1 MVAAYHCS
9 HQLVYFDDG
18 VCEGERG
25 LTCFI
30 YLTSNKVTQRHQD
43 GPERGEDGHHHGPLL
58 HLGHISDVSQHGDVE
73 KAVATE
79 ENVSFLQPN
88 QSGVPA
94 VEINVEKLKNSGDD
108 VAQEREQHQ
117 WFSPSVRERTKIET
131 DKDLRNIHVVGVQL
145 VVVNRLLDLSIQLL
159 VGWSRQVPAD
169 LH

>member
-1 MVAAYHCS
+1 MRVAR
-9 HQLVYFDDG
+9 
-18 VCEGERG
+18 E
-25 LTCFI
+25 LTCFV

-43 GPERGEDGHHHGPLL
+43 RPEGGEDGHHHRPLL
-58 HLGHISDVSQHGDVE
+58 HLGDISDVSQHGDIE

-94 VEINVEKLKNSGDD
+94 VKVNVEKLKNSRDD

-117 WFSPSVRERTKIET
+117 WFSPSVRERSEVET
-131 DKDLRNIHVVGVQL
+131 DQDLRDIHVVGVEP
-145 VVVNRLLDLSIQLL
+145 VVINRLLDLGIQLL
-159 VGWSRQVPAD
+159 VSWSPQVGAD